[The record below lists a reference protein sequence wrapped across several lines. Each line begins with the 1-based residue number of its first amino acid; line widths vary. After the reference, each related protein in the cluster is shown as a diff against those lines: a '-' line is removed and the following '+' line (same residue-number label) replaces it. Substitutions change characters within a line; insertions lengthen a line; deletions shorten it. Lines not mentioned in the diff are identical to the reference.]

1 MDETKKT
8 IYTGAQSDHC
18 QEDRCCWLACPSRLC
33 SELIKAADGGQISL
47 DWFDNDD
54 SLSHPDPATRPTVLL
69 LPGLTGTSR
78 ESYILHMVQQ
88 SRDLGYRWVV
98 SGWIAWL
105 TQRTDNFSALC
116 SNLLSTDCRFHVQI
130 KWKNFHWLS
139 WLQSK
144 ICNQFCSAFARFFY
158 TFI

>member
-1 MDETKKT
+1 MWKKKWTISTVFIAISLADMLFNSNFTPVLSHACVWLYIYCIYTMDETKKT

-98 SGWIAWL
+98 LAE
-105 TQRTDNFSALC
+105 
-116 SNLLSTDCRFHVQI
+116 
-130 KWKNFHWLS
+130 
-139 WLQSK
+139 
-144 ICNQFCSAFARFFY
+144 
-158 TFI
+158 